1 MKKTITC
8 DLFNAV
14 SVHVKQHAAIDD
26 ATPQL
31 KQAVERESRDV
42 RLAPPLPAV
51 LHVFL
56 KLEPPARRRQTSG
69 IRACMCTETLRQAEK
84 LYPLA
89 LLPAAPSGDPDLA
102 VSFHSASLP
111 SFTQIS
117 SSSVNSSWAT
127 CSASSS
133 VPRMNCTRWDGVS
146 GEVGGC
152 EGRKVR

>member
-1 MKKTITC
+1 MQSACMSSNT
-8 DLFNAV
+8 LPLMMQLRSSNRLWSERV
-14 SVHVKQHAAIDD
+14 
-26 ATPQL
+26 ATYGL
-31 KQAVERESRDV
+31 LHLS
-42 RLAPPLPAV
+42 PPSSTSSSNLSH
-51 LHVFL
+51 L
-56 KLEPPARRRQTSG
+56 RGGDRQG
-69 IRACMCTETLRQAEK
+69 IRACVCAETLRQAEK
-84 LYPLA
+84 LHPLA

>member
-1 MKKTITC
+1 MITSN
-8 DLFNAV
+8 LFNAV

-42 RLAPPLPAV
+42 RLAPPLSAV

-56 KLEPPARRRQTSG
+56 KLEPPARRRQTRHQGPYVS
-69 IRACMCTETLRQAEK
+69 ETLSQAEK